1 MIPFRKEEALEK
13 GIGKTILEFFPWF
26 SVCRERKRMVQGL
39 FPGPPV
45 ASGVKKLFVRAGN
58 EGFSA

>member
-39 FPGPPV
+39 FSRPSSCLGRKKTFRQ
-45 ASGVKKLFVRAGN
+45 SGK
-58 EGFSA
+58 